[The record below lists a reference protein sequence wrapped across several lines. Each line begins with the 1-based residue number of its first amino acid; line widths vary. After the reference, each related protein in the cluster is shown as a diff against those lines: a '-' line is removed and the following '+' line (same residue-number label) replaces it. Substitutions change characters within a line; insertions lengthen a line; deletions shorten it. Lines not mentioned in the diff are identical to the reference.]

1 MSSFS
6 RAAAS
11 ALLAVALLAPLAACT
26 GIRPVYSDAGLGA
39 KRVQVVYAAPNNRL
53 EQIIYNELALKLGNG
68 GGNAPTVSVLASSGT
83 SGLADGTVSTP
94 VSSKQVTVSARLTV
108 TAPDGTVLFSGTRSQ
123 TADLTHGAQSL
134 ANQQATQ
141 SAERQA
147 ALLLADT
154 LRLEVLGALSKWP
167 H

>member
-1 MSSFS
+1 MLLFS

-11 ALLAVALLAPLAACT
+11 ALLAVALLAPLAGCT
-26 GIRPVYSDAGLGA
+26 GLRPVYSNAGLGA
-39 KRVQVVYAAPNNRL
+39 ERVHVVYAAPNNRL
-53 EQIIYNELALKLGNG
+53 EQIIYNDLALKLGKG
-68 GGNAPTVSVLASSGT
+68 GDNAPTVAVSASS
-83 SGLADGTVSTP
+83 SSADLTNNTVSSP
-94 VSSKQVTVSARLTV
+94 LNAKQVTVSASLTV

-123 TADLTHGAQSL
+123 TSDLTHDAQTL
-134 ANQQATQ
+134 ANRQATE